1 MYSII
6 VITFINIHADFF
18 IHFLGEMVHS
28 LKNVSTT
35 SSALLTTAKS
45 LSADPNLPNG
55 KNQLAA
61 AARAVTD
68 SINYLVNICTSA
80 APGQNECDNS
90 IRQIKAMRHLLD
102 NPTEPINELSYYES
116 LDNVIEK
123 SKVLGEA
130 LSGITSSAKS
140 SENEKFVEHVNS
152 FSNAICSLIESA
164 GQTAYLVSI

>member
-1 MYSII
+1 M
-6 VITFINIHADFF
+6 TFSQLLRFF
-18 IHFLGEMVHS
+18 DFLGEMVHS
-28 LKNVSTT
+28 LNNVSTT

-68 SINYLVNICTSA
+68 SINYLVNVCTSA
-80 APGQNECDNS
+80 APGQNECDS
-90 IRQIKAMRHLLD
+90 AIRKIKAMRHLLD
-102 NPTEPINELSYYES
+102 NPTEPINDSSYYES

-130 LSGITSSAKS
+130 LSGITSSAKC
-140 SENEKFVEHVNS
+140 SENEKFVEHVKN
-152 FSNAICSLIESA
+152 FSNAICSLIESSS
-164 GQTAYLVSI
+164 QTAYLVSI